1 MLLDSV
7 VGEGEG
13 RDEEEEFLSNVSKP
27 RLQESQFHNI
37 CPSVVKI
44 NYEMAAVACQDQQ
57 DLDDLRQI
65 FAAICDKNMESAS
78 HTMSKSRADTVRRK
92 QGKVVSILK
101 KNSYHLFQN

>member
-1 MLLDSV
+1 MSL
-7 VGEGEG
+7 ERG
-13 RDEEEEFLSNVSKP
+13 RAGT
-27 RLQESQFHNI
+27 RGGRI
-37 CPSVVKI
+37 CKTFPSREASRINFTTSALRQV